1 MDVPEL
7 SCFHHEWGL
16 HPRYVKDNGGK
27 NGGKNG
33 GNVDGDVVDN
43 VVENKKCRRK
53 HRRKIIYDACKKLL
67 ESSGRIRTRRHIP
80 FLNKRF
86 DVVGWK

>member
-1 MDVPEL
+1 MDVPELFSEPNTSFSEL

-43 VVENKKCRRK
+43 VVEN
-53 HRRKIIYDACKKLL
+53 IVDSIVEKL
-67 ESSGRIRTRRHIP
+67 STTRAK
-80 FLNKRF
+80 NC
-86 DVVGWK
+86 

>member
-1 MDVPEL
+1 MLFAYFRFMDVPEL
-7 SCFHHEWGL
+7 SCFLHEWGL
-16 HPRYVKDNGGK
+16 HPSYVTD

-53 HRRKIIYDACKKLL
+53 HRR
-67 ESSGRIRTRRHIP
+67 
-80 FLNKRF
+80 
-86 DVVGWK
+86 